1 VNGPLTVQL
10 VCLCHPWISG
20 FSYPMQPAVIEKPL
34 NVTAQSTDRLLSEDG
49 CKPFYVAG
57 EGEGEG
63 EGEGA

>member
-1 VNGPLTVQL
+1 
-10 VCLCHPWISG
+10 
-20 FSYPMQPAVIEKPL
+20 MQPAVIEKPL

>member
-1 VNGPLTVQL
+1 MDYLTSL
-10 VCLCHPWISG
+10 PYLI
-20 FSYPMQPAVIEKPL
+20 QPAVVEKPL

-63 EGEGA
+63 EGA